1 MSLSCWVILTWHFV
15 LVLVIL
21 FMFAF
26 FFLWQPH
33 VICAFRST
41 RILFKLN
48 LYFVS
53 IWNQIL
59 HLVSFSSFSP
69 PFISRLVF
77 VSFYHGRAGIFSWHV
92 ILSLPL
98 ISCFYQFFLYL
109 HMSTLP
115 DMLRFIFLGE
125 VLIQFNL
132 LFYCSINSHICWC
145 FVVVVVVI
153 LFSQVACHPISGFG
167 FDLFLQ
173 TFHTSHLARFFFF
186 FLLLS
191 WDSQSLILFRFI
203 TAGFFFSQSYIIL
216 SFNVCNPRKGFWLII
231 SLTLVFVRYH
241 FIPILF
247 LF

>member
-77 VSFYHGRAGIFSWHV
+77 VSFYLAITAAPVFSLGT
-92 ILSLPL
+92 LS
-98 ISCFYQFFLYL
+98 FLYL
-109 HMSTLP
+109 W
-115 DMLRFIFLGE
+115 FLAS
-125 VLIQFNL
+125 ISFFCICICQHYPTCFDSFF

-145 FVVVVVVI
+145 FVVVVVI

-203 TAGFFFSQSYIIL
+203 TAGFFFPQSYIIL

>member
-1 MSLSCWVILTWHFV
+1 MNKTKPPEKHSWSFFRHCKTSPLARFGRFNHVTFIINHVILSLSSNVIVMLGYSYLTFRTGACHPV
-15 LVLVIL
+15 HVCI
-21 FMFAF
+21 

-115 DMLRFIFLGE
+115 DMLRFIFF
-125 VLIQFNL
+125 IL
-132 LFYCSINSHICWC
+132 L
-145 FVVVVVVI
+145 
-153 LFSQVACHPISGFG
+153 
-167 FDLFLQ
+167 
-173 TFHTSHLARFFFF
+173 
-186 FLLLS
+186 
-191 WDSQSLILFRFI
+191 
-203 TAGFFFSQSYIIL
+203 
-216 SFNVCNPRKGFWLII
+216 
-231 SLTLVFVRYH
+231 
-241 FIPILF
+241 
-247 LF
+247 